1 MKPVDYKGR
10 EKWTPIPEGF
20 LKAEGLTFAG
30 DCAC

>member
-20 LKAEGLTFAG
+20 KKAEGLRFAG
-30 DCAC
+30 D